1 LGSLSTYLLVNKGG
15 LGGRA
20 LIAGDDIEVAGTLP
34 SPMVAGRELASDLR
48 PDYAERV
55 LHAIPGPHLGRL
67 GHEGARTF
75 FSFPFEVSHQ
85 ADRMGYRL
93 DGPVLETSG
102 DEILSFGLTAGVV
115 QLPIGGRQPIL
126 LMADHQTTGGYPVIA
141 TVAGAWLPVA
151 AQLAPGDQVRFAE
164 ISIEGALQMRRERR
178 AALDSLRD

>member
-1 LGSLSTYLLVNKGG
+1 
-15 LGGRA
+15 
-20 LIAGDDIEVAGTLP
+20 
-34 SPMVAGRELASDLR
+34 
-48 PDYAERV
+48 
-55 LHAIPGPHLGRL
+55 
-67 GHEGARTF
+67 
-75 FSFPFEVSHQ
+75 
-85 ADRMGYRL
+85 MGYRL